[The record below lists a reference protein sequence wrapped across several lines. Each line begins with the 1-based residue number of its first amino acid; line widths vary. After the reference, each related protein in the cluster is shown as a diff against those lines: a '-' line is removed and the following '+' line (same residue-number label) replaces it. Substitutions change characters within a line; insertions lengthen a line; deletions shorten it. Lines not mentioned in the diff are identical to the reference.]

1 MIRSTFVAAVMAI
14 SGPALADSLPM
25 GLADFSIEKSCSMF
39 AAHPRPLALCL
50 DEETYYR
57 GQVTGM
63 WARAPVP
70 DREKC
75 AELAGRSER
84 GKYEVLER
92 CLRAAISEAAWKG
105 AVGTIRP

>member
-1 MIRSTFVAAVMAI
+1 MMRSTFIAAVMAI
-14 SGPALADSLPM
+14 SSPALADSLPV
-25 GLADFSIEKSCSMF
+25 GLPDFSIEKSCSMF
-39 AAHPRPLALCL
+39 AAHPRPLALCQ

-57 GQVTGM
+57 GEVTGL

-75 AELAGRSER
+75 VALAGRSER
-84 GKYEVLER
+84 GKYEVLAR

-105 AVGTIRP
+105 AVGTIKP